1 MMGPP
6 APPRDF
12 FPMENRNPL
21 MPIWMDRTGKSGILK
36 YLVMSLVEAK
46 TFPNNPFLIGKS
58 IENMIGNFL
67 PAIKIENG
75 SKVLIKTRSA
85 KQFEKIQK
93 MTQLIDGTKVSIVPH
108 ATMNSVQCVIYAPEL
123 SGMPDSDIMEELKEQ
138 NVVEV
143 RRFTRKTNQM
153 ITPTNSFLLTIGAP
167 KIPEFIRLGAFQVR
181 TRYGYTKTRCNT
193 NQLCKNCGEPEHG
206 EYNKQAKCPNCTGT
220 HNAYDKSCPVYM
232 KEEEIIK
239 YRVDNN
245 LTHKEA
251 RMACQTT
258 SSVQNRLN
266 FAQAC
271 ANNNSD
277 DKDIIIENLSRTI
290 AELTNELNKWKKCQK
305 N

>member
-1 MMGPP
+1 LGKKRSAGFVVQNDGAP
-6 APPRDF
+6 APPREF

-21 MPIWMDRTGKSGILK
+21 MPIWMDRTGYSGILK

-93 MTQLIDGTKVSIVPH
+93 MTQLIDGTIVSIVPH

-138 NVVEV
+138 NVNVVEV
-143 RRFTRKTNQM
+143 RRFIRKNKPNDH
-153 ITPTNSFLLTIGAP
+153 IIKLFLLTIEAP

-181 TRYGYTKTRCNT
+181 TRVYYPRPMMCHKCYRYGHTKTRCNMLHRCNT

-206 EYNKQAKCPNCTGT
+206 ECNKPAKCPNCSGT

-251 RMACQTT
+251 R
-258 SSVQNRLN
+258 
-266 FAQAC
+266 
-271 ANNNSD
+271 
-277 DKDIIIENLSRTI
+277 
-290 AELTNELNKWKKCQK
+290 
-305 N
+305 

>member
-1 MMGPP
+1 M
-6 APPRDF
+6 APKSQ
-12 FPMENRNPL
+12 L
-21 MPIWMDRTGKSGILK
+21 YRTQRWI
-36 YLVMSLVEAK
+36 
-46 TFPNNPFLIGKS
+46 
-58 IENMIGNFL
+58 
-67 PAIKIENG
+67 
-75 SKVLIKTRSA
+75 
-85 KQFEKIQK
+85 
-93 MTQLIDGTKVSIVPH
+93 
-108 ATMNSVQCVIYAPEL
+108 QCVIYAPEL

-143 RRFTRKTNQM
+143 RRFIRKTNQT
-153 ITPTNSFLLTIGAP
+153 ITPTNSFLLTIEAP
-167 KIPEFIRLGAFQVR
+167 KIPECIRLGAFQVR
-181 TRYGYTKTRCNT
+181 TRVYYPRPMMCHKCYRYGHTKTR
-193 NQLCKNCGEPEHG
+193 CKNCGEPEHG
-206 EYNKQAKCPNCTGT
+206 ECNKQAKCPNCSGT

-266 FAQAC
+266 FAQTC

-290 AELTNELNKWKKCQK
+290 AELTNELNSMRLQMEEMSKKLNKADNKQPQTQNQEEINDTDTTTTEK
-305 N
+305 